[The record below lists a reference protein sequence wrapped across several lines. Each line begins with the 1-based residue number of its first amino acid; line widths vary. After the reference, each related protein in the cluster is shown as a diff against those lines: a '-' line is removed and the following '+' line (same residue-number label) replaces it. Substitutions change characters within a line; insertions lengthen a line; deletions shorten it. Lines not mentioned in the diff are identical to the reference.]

1 MASAVGELKKILVDF
16 NTKYGA
22 TLSAVV
28 SRVGTPIAWNVPQG
42 MPVENF
48 AALAATILG
57 ASEVIY
63 TGMSK
68 PAPNRII
75 VESKEGVLV
84 VSGLG
89 PKAFIAAM
97 FPNADAQIDESM
109 EAISQAVMGVL
120 KA

>member
-1 MASAVGELKKILVDF
+1 LASAVGELKKILVDF

-63 TGMSK
+63 TG
-68 PAPNRII
+68 II